1 MVHGLTVATSRL
13 AEIALTPF
21 GISSV
26 EYGIMEGCLE
36 TDGITATELAAD
48 IDADVS
54 VISRRVNT
62 LVEAGLLSR
71 LRTADDRRRVRLS
84 LTEEGRSMTL
94 RMAEQLR
101 ARESLMMRGI
111 DEDERSVF
119 VSVVRRMMAN
129 VEGL

>member
-62 LVEAGLLSR
+62 LVEAGASV
-71 LRTADDRRRVRLS
+71 AAS
-84 LTEEGRSMTL
+84 HCGRP
-94 RMAEQLR
+94 
-101 ARESLMMRGI
+101 MMRG
-111 DEDERSVF
+111 
-119 VSVVRRMMAN
+119 
-129 VEGL
+129 GGCG